1 MEQSDFGS
9 APDTEGAGAGADLPG
24 SPSTSAA
31 GTEAG
36 EGSVDPDTALDP
48 GAGLDP
54 DPVDDAKPETEGVG

>member
-1 MEQSDFGS
+1 MEERDLEG

-36 EGSVDPDTALDP
+36 DASVDPGTVP
-48 GAGLDP
+48 GPDAGLDP
-54 DPVDDAKPETEGVG
+54 DPVDDAKPDTEGVG

>member
-9 APDTEGAGAGADLPG
+9 APDTEGAGSGADLPG

-36 EGSVDPDTALDP
+36 DGSVDPETGVDP
-48 GAGLDP
+48 DAGREP
-54 DPVDDAKPETEGVG
+54 DPVGEAKPETEGVG